1 MVLSPLGGNN
11 QAMMKLLVVDD
22 SELITSRLVARLQ
35 AIPGMRDIDTADSLV
50 QTLHCVALRRPTLLI
65 LDLHLPDGD
74 AFQILPALRQLAPGI
89 QIAMLTNDASEFNRT
104 KCLQAGADW
113 FFDKSAEFEDVLD
126 LVQRQMLLQ

>member
-1 MVLSPLGGNN
+1 
-11 QAMMKLLVVDD
+11 MKILVVDD
-22 SELITSRLVARLQ
+22 SELITSRLVARLT
-35 AIPGMRDIDTADSLV
+35 AIPGMRDIDTADSLK
-50 QTLHCVALRRPTLLI
+50 QTLHCVEFRRPTLLI

-74 AFQILPALRQLAPGI
+74 ALQILPALKLLAPGM

-113 FFDKSAEFEDVLD
+113 FFDKSTEFEDVLD